1 MRVKR
6 GVTTHAKHKKLRAQT
21 KGYSLVRRSSIRM
34 AKQAI
39 LKALQY
45 QYRDRRNKKR
55 DFRALWITRIGAAAK
70 ELGMSYSAL
79 MGALKKANITL
90 DRKILAE
97 LAVSQPKAF
106 AAVVET
112 AKKAK

>member
-6 GVTTHAKHKKLRAQT
+6 GVTSHAKHSKLRAQT
-21 KGYSLVRRSSIRM
+21 KGYSLVRRSSVR
-34 AKQAI
+34 QARQAV

-55 DFRALWITRIGAAAK
+55 DLRGLWIVRINAALT
-70 ELGMSYSAL
+70 EYGISYSSFI
-79 MGALKKANITL
+79 GSLKKTGVNL

-97 LAVSQPKAF
+97 LAVSEPKAF
-106 AAVVET
+106 KAVVET
-112 AKKAK
+112 VSSAN

>member
-21 KGYSLVRRSSIRM
+21 KGYSLVRRSSIKM
-34 AKQAI
+34 ARQAI

-55 DFRALWITRIGAAAK
+55 DLRGLWITRISAAAK
-70 ELGMSYSAL
+70 AAGTSYSAL
-79 MGALKKANITL
+79 MGGLKRANVTL

-97 LAVSQPKAF
+97 LAVNQPKAF
-106 AAVVET
+106 EAVAAT
-112 AKKAK
+112 AKSAK

>member
-6 GVTTHAKHKKLRAQT
+6 GVTSHAKHKKLREQT
-21 KGYSLVRRSSIRM
+21 KGYSLVRRSSV
-34 AKQAI
+34 KQARQAV

-45 QYRDRRNKKR
+45 QYRDRRNMKR
-55 DFRALWITRIGAAAK
+55 DLRGLWITRISAAAK
-70 ELGMSYSAL
+70 ELGTSYSSL
-79 MGALKKANITL
+79 IGRLKTANITL

-106 AAVVET
+106 EAVVKA
-112 AKKAK
+112 AK

>member
-6 GVTTHAKHKKLRAQT
+6 GVTSHAKHKKLRAQT
-21 KGYSLVRRSSIRM
+21 KGYSLVRRSSIKQAR
-34 AKQAI
+34 QAI

-55 DFRALWITRIGAAAK
+55 DLRATWITRINAAVAPF
-70 ELGMSYSAL
+70 GISYSAFI
-79 MGALKKANITL
+79 GSLKKAGITL
-90 DRKILAE
+90 DRKMLAE

-106 AAVVET
+106 ESVVQAA
-112 AKKAK
+112 KASK

>member
-1 MRVKR
+1 MRIKR
-6 GVTTHAKHKKLRAQT
+6 GVTSHAKHKKLRAQT
-21 KGYSLVRRSSIRM
+21 KGYSLVRRSSIRQ

-55 DFRALWITRIGAAAK
+55 DLRGTWISRINAGVSQFG
-70 ELGMSYSAL
+70 LSYSAF
-79 MGALKKANITL
+79 MGALKKSGIAL

-97 LAVSQPKAF
+97 LAVNQPKAF
-106 AAVVET
+106 EAVVVE
-112 AKKAK
+112 AKKTK